1 MAAETQKELEQ
12 LKKRFLDLAE
22 KSYRQN
28 VFAFTGFLSLAEQDA
43 LWEAMGKN
51 AFCPFS
57 LWGGNEDCERRMARF
72 GSAEELGYEEDFP
85 IAALRISPLSEKFSE
100 DFSHRD
106 FLGALMHLGI
116 DRSTV
121 GDIFLE
127 GKHAW
132 IFCTETIA
140 PFICENL
147 DRVRH
152 TSVRCEQIDK
162 NGGAVQWP
170 AAKQPE
176 TVRLVV
182 SANRADAVAAKVFNL
197 SRSRSLDL
205 FRAGKV
211 YVNGRLCRN
220 NSVTLEGQDRV
231 SIRGFGRFVFLEE
244 GAETKK
250 GRLGVTVGIYR

>member
-22 KSYRQN
+22 RAYSQGR
-28 VFAFTGFLSLAEQDA
+28 FAFTGFLSLAEQDA
-43 LWEAMGKN
+43 LQEAMGKN
-51 AFCPFS
+51 ALCPFA

-72 GSAEELGYEEDFP
+72 GSKGELGYEEDFP
-85 IAALRISPLSEKFSE
+85 IAALKISPLSEKYA
-100 DFSHRD
+100 DDLSHRD
-106 FLGALMHLGI
+106 FLGAVMNLGI

-127 GKHAW
+127 EKHAW

-152 TSVRCEQIDK
+152 TSVRCVQVDK
-162 NGGAVQWP
+162 NASAGEWPEARKPEAV
-170 AAKQPE
+170 
-176 TVRLVV
+176 RIVV

-211 YVNGRLCRN
+211 YVNGRLCEN
-220 NSVTLEGQDRV
+220 NSLALKQQDRV
-231 SIRGFGRFVFLEE
+231 SVRGFGRFLFLEE
-244 GAETKK
+244 GTETKK
-250 GRLGVTVGIYR
+250 GRLSVTVGIYR

>member
-127 GKHAW
+127 GNPISRKKN
-132 IFCTETIA
+132 IFLA
-140 PFICENL
+140 QFAARVFAENSSKL
-147 DRVRH
+147 
-152 TSVRCEQIDK
+152 
-162 NGGAVQWP
+162 W
-170 AAKQPE
+170 
-176 TVRLVV
+176 
-182 SANRADAVAAKVFNL
+182 
-197 SRSRSLDL
+197 
-205 FRAGKV
+205 
-211 YVNGRLCRN
+211 
-220 NSVTLEGQDRV
+220 
-231 SIRGFGRFVFLEE
+231 
-244 GAETKK
+244 
-250 GRLGVTVGIYR
+250 